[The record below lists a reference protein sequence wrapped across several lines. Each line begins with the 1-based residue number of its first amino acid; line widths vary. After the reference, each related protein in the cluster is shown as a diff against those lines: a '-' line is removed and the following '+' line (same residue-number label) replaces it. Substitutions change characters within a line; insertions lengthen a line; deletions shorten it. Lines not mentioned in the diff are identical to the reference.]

1 MELSVTMHAGS
12 KKNAIKNLDK
22 IKKIDE
28 HNNRKYKNVNN
39 KEIDP
44 TLSRENITLRGS
56 KNITNDVKELY
67 KNEFIEAVCKYNLK
81 QKDERR
87 KIVDYLEKMNK
98 DEKNN
103 IAVEFI
109 YQIGDI
115 ETWKGRSL
123 EDKKKTKEIFEKA
136 IDILEAKGIKVAN
149 ATIHYDETSPH
160 MHIVGVPIIEGQ
172 TRGLEKQ
179 VSQRKVLTREV
190 LKELREETEKVFI
203 EEYKRV
209 YKTNDVTL
217 KKGSEIEEHLS
228 VEDYKNTKKMLEVAK
243 KYGNRKELKEEIEKK
258 VDEVEKEI
266 EGLENDKIE
275 KSKKIKDLESEN
287 DNLTNKLTNLEE
299 KNYSLNSEVKEL
311 ETSKNTKAKEKDDL
325 EKELDLFQ
333 QKIKAYKEQIE
344 KDKEEAIKLEEEQKK
359 IEEDLKAQEKKNR
372 DAKDEI
378 DKKNKEYNDLLTE
391 RNNQEEKK
399 KKLEDEKKKLEDENQ
414 KNEEFYKS
422 MEVTIKEEREK
433 MIKDVKDASI
443 KLAEEKKK
451 LEDANLELIN
461 GNTELVNNNNALL
474 KALETE
480 KEKKENIIKEKEKI
494 EKENKEIENSITN
507 LKNEKTNLEANKL
520 EISAGV
526 KNLLENQKNYSDTL
540 QLEYKKLEN
549 KKEVEKTADKNV
561 TEIVF
566 VVQGNFYPEA
576 IYGKNYKSDYIF
588 YNGDNIVD
596 RIEGKEKDNL
606 TYTVASAVYSVYG
619 EEMKRTDLI
628 YNTTTGKT
636 DLIIDYLDY
645 ESEEKKTDTITFKE
659 MKIDKFFTL
668 VKEKLGELKET
679 LIESIK
685 QQFNYT
691 NNHAK
696 DMFTEEKNKKNI
708 EKDDFEY

>member
-1 MELSVTMHAGS
+1 MELSVSMHAGS

-44 TLSRENITLRGS
+44 TLSRENITLRGTN
-56 KNITNDVKELY
+56 NITNDVKELY
-67 KNEFIEAVCKYNLK
+67 KSEFTEAVCKYNIK

-109 YQIGDI
+109 YQVGDA

-149 ATIHYDETSPH
+149 ATIHLDETSPH
-160 MHIVGVPIIEGQ
+160 MHVVGVPIIENQ
-172 TRGLEKQ
+172 KRGLEKQ
-179 VSQRKVLTREV
+179 LSQRKVLTREV

-258 VDEVEKEI
+258 VDEVEKKI
-266 EGLENDKIE
+266 ENLEKDNIE
-275 KSKKIKDLESEN
+275 KSKKIQDLENEN
-287 DNLTNKLTNLEE
+287 KNLTSELTNLEE
-299 KNYSLNSEVKEL
+299 KNYSLNTEVKDL
-311 ETSKNTKAKEKDDL
+311 ETSKKTKEKEKDDI
-325 EKELDLFQ
+325 EKTLDLYH
-333 QKIKAYKEQIE
+333 QKIKDYKEKIV
-344 KDKEEAIKLEEEQKK
+344 KDKEDAIKLEEEQKK
-359 IEEDLKAQEKKNR
+359 IEEDKKEQEKKNK
-372 DAKDEI
+372 AVKDEI

-391 RNNQEEKK
+391 KNTLEEKK
-399 KKLEDEKKKLEDENQ
+399 KKLDEEKQKIED
-414 KNEEFYKS
+414 FYKN
-422 MEVTIKEEREK
+422 METIITAEKEK
-433 MIKDVKDASI
+433 MLKDVEDASI
-443 KLAEEKKK
+443 KLTEEKKK

-461 GNTELVNNNNALL
+461 ANTELVNNNNALL

-480 KEKKENIIKEKEKI
+480 KEKNTNITKEKEKI
-494 EKENKEIENSITN
+494 ENENKEIEDSIKA
-507 LKNEKTNLEANKL
+507 LKIEKTNLEADKI
-520 EISAGV
+520 EISSGV
-526 KNLLENQKNYSDTL
+526 KTLLENQKGYNDTL

-566 VVQGNFYPEA
+566 VVQGDFYPEA

>member
-1 MELSVTMHAGS
+1 MELSVSMHAGS

-44 TLSRENITLRGS
+44 TLSSENITLRGS
-56 KNITNDVKELY
+56 NNITNDVKELY
-67 KNEFIEAVCKYNLK
+67 KNEFTEAVCKYNLK

-109 YQIGDI
+109 YQVGDA

-149 ATIHYDETSPH
+149 ATIHLDETSPH
-160 MHIVGVPIIEGQ
+160 LHVVGVPIIENQ
-172 TRGLEKQ
+172 KRGLEKQ
-179 VSQRKVLTREV
+179 ISQRKVLTREV
-190 LKELREETEKVFI
+190 LKELREATEKAFI

-258 VDEVEKEI
+258 VDEVEKAI

-275 KSKKIKDLESEN
+275 KSKKITNLENEN
-287 DNLTNKLTNLEE
+287 KNLTNELTNLEE

-311 ETSKNTKAKEKDDL
+311 ETSKNTKEKEKDDL
-325 EKELDLFQ
+325 EKALDLYQ
-333 QKIKAYKEQIE
+333 QKIKEYKEQII
-344 KDKEEAIKLEEEQKK
+344 KDKENLEKEEEEQKRLENELKK
-359 IEEDLKAQEKKNR
+359 IEKKV
-372 DAKDEI
+372 KDIKEEI
-378 DKKNKEYNDLLTE
+378 DRKNKEYNDSLTE
-391 RNNQEEKK
+391 KNKLEDKK
-399 KKLEDEKKKLEDENQ
+399 KKLEEDKKNIENAYNLEKEN
-414 KNEEFYKS
+414 
-422 MEVTIKEEREK
+422 IL
-433 MIKDVKDASI
+433 KDS
-443 KLAEEKKK
+443 EEKKK
-451 LEDANLELIN
+451 ELTEDI
-461 GNTELVNNNNALL
+461 
-474 KALETE
+474 K
-480 KEKKENIIKEKEKI
+480 KIKKENSDLLETKEKLI
-494 EKENKEIENSITN
+494 ADGNT
-507 LKNEKTNLEANKL
+507 LKNEKNKIENDNKVTAEDIKKLKDEKNKIEAEKIV
-520 EISAGV
+520 ISDEV
-526 KNLLENQKNYSDTL
+526 KKLLENQKGYNDTL

-566 VVQGNFYPEA
+566 VVQGDFYPEA
-576 IYGKNYKSDYIF
+576 IYGKNYKSDYGF
-588 YNGDNIVD
+588 FNGDDIVD

-628 YNTTTGKT
+628 YNTKTGKT
-636 DLIIDYLDY
+636 DLIVDYLDY
-645 ESEEKKTDTITFKE
+645 QTEEKKTDTITFKE

-679 LIESIK
+679 IIESIK

-708 EKDDFEY
+708 EKDDIEY

>member
-1 MELSVTMHAGS
+1 MELSVSMHAGS

-44 TLSRENITLRGS
+44 TLSNENMTLRGS

-67 KNEFIEAVCKYNLK
+67 KTEFAEATYNYNLK

-87 KIVDYLEKMNK
+87 KVVDYLDKMNK

-109 YQIGDI
+109 YQVGDA

-136 IDILEAKGIKVAN
+136 IDILESKGIKVAN
-149 ATIHYDETSPH
+149 ATIHFDETSPH
-160 MHIVGVPIIEGQ
+160 MHVVGVPIIEGQ

-228 VEDYKNTKKMLEVAK
+228 VEDYKSTKKMLEVAK

-258 VDEVEKEI
+258 VDEVEKAI

-275 KSKKIKDLESEN
+275 KSKKITNLENEN
-287 DNLTNKLTNLEE
+287 KNLTNELTNLEE

-333 QKIKAYKEQIE
+333 QKIKAYKEQIL
-344 KDKEEAIKLEEEQKK
+344 KDKENLEKEEEEQKRLEDELKK
-359 IEEDLKAQEKKNR
+359 IEKKAKEIKE
-372 DAKDEI
+372 EI
-378 DKKNKEYNDLLTE
+378 DRKNKEYNDSLTE
-391 RNNQEEKK
+391 KNNLEEKK
-399 KKLEDEKKKLEDENQ
+399 KKLEEDKKNIEN
-414 KNEEFYKS
+414 
-422 MEVTIKEEREK
+422 I
-433 MIKDVKDASI
+433 IKD
-443 KLAEEKKK
+443 AEEKKK
-451 LEDANLELIN
+451 ELTED
-461 GNTELVNNNNALL
+461 
-474 KALETE
+474 
-480 KEKKENIIKEKEKI
+480 IKKI
-494 EKENKEIENSITN
+494 EKENNDLLETKKKLIADVNTLKDEKNKIENDNKVTTEDIKK
-507 LKNEKTNLEANKL
+507 LKDEKNKIEAEKIV
-520 EISAGV
+520 ISDEV
-526 KNLLENQKNYSDTL
+526 KKLLENQKGYNDTL

-549 KKEVEKTADKNV
+549 KKEVEKTADENV

-566 VVQGNFYPEA
+566 VVQGDFYPEA

>member
-1 MELSVTMHAGS
+1 MELSVSMHAGS

-44 TLSRENITLRGS
+44 TLSSENITLRGS
-56 KNITNDVKELY
+56 NNITNDVKELY

-109 YQIGDI
+109 YQVGDA

-136 IDILEAKGIKVAN
+136 INILEAKGIKVAN
-149 ATIHYDETSPH
+149 ATIHLDETSPH
-160 MHIVGVPIIEGQ
+160 LHVVGVPIVENQ
-172 TRGLEKQ
+172 ERGLEKQ

-209 YKTNDVTL
+209 YKTNDITL

-258 VDEVEKEI
+258 VDEVEKAI
-266 EGLENDKIE
+266 ENLENDKIE
-275 KSKKIKDLESEN
+275 KSKKINDLESEN
-287 DNLTNKLTNLEE
+287 KNLTSELTNLED
-299 KNYSLNSEVKEL
+299 KNDILNNKVKEL
-311 ETSKNTKAKEKDDL
+311 ETSKNTKEKEKDDL
-325 EKELDLFQ
+325 EKALDLYQ
-333 QKIKAYKEQIE
+333 QKIKEYKEQII
-344 KDKEEAIKLEEEQKK
+344 KDKENLEKEEEEEQKRLEDELKK
-359 IEEDLKAQEKKNR
+359 IEKKV
-372 DAKDEI
+372 KDIKEEI
-378 DKKNKEYNDLLTE
+378 DRKNKEYNDSLTE
-391 RNNQEEKK
+391 KNKLEDKK
-399 KKLEDEKKKLEDENQ
+399 KKLEEDKKNIENAYNLEKENI
-414 KNEEFYKS
+414 F
-422 MEVTIKEEREK
+422 
-433 MIKDVKDASI
+433 KD
-443 KLAEEKKK
+443 AEEKKK
-451 LEDANLELIN
+451 ELTED
-461 GNTELVNNNNALL
+461 
-474 KALETE
+474 
-480 KEKKENIIKEKEKI
+480 IKKI
-494 EKENKEIENSITN
+494 EKENNDLLETKKKLISDGDT
-507 LKNEKTNLEANKL
+507 LKNEKNKIENDNKVTTEDIKKLKDEKNKIEAEKIV
-520 EISAGV
+520 ISDEV
-526 KNLLENQKNYSDTL
+526 KKLLENQKGYNDTL

-566 VVQGNFYPEA
+566 VVQGDFYPEA
-576 IYGKNYKSDYIF
+576 IYGKNYKSEYIF
-588 YNGDNIVD
+588 YNGDDIVD

-606 TYTVASAVYSVYG
+606 TYNVASAVYSIYG

-628 YNTTTGKT
+628 YNTKTGKT
-636 DLIIDYLDY
+636 DLIVDYLDY
-645 ESEEKKTDTITFKE
+645 QTEEKKTDTITFKE

-679 LIESIK
+679 IIESIK

-708 EKDDFEY
+708 ENDDFEY

>member
-1 MELSVTMHAGS
+1 MELSVSMHAGS

-44 TLSRENITLRGS
+44 TLSNENITLRGS

-67 KNEFIEAVCKYNLK
+67 KTEFAEATYNYNLK

-87 KIVDYLEKMNK
+87 KVVDYLDKMNK

-109 YQIGDI
+109 YQVGDA

-136 IDILEAKGIKVAN
+136 IDILESKGIKVAN
-149 ATIHYDETSPH
+149 ATIHFDETSPH
-160 MHIVGVPIIEGQ
+160 MHVVGVPIIEGQ

-258 VDEVEKEI
+258 VDEVEKAI

-275 KSKKIKDLESEN
+275 KSKKIQDLESEN
-287 DNLTNKLTNLEE
+287 ENLTSELTNLEE

-311 ETSKNTKAKEKDDL
+311 ETSKTTKEKEKDDI
-325 EKELDLFQ
+325 EKKLDLYQ
-333 QKIKAYKEQIE
+333 QKIKDYKEQIE

-359 IEEDLKAQEKKNR
+359 IEEDLKVQEKKIK
-372 DAKDEI
+372 DIKDEI
-378 DKKNKEYNDLLTE
+378 DKKNKDYNDSLTE
-391 RNNQEEKK
+391 KNNLEEKQ
-399 KKLEDEKKKLEDENQ
+399 KKLDAEKQ
-414 KNEEFYKS
+414 KIAEFYKN
-422 MEVTIKEEREK
+422 METIITAEKEK
-433 MIKDVKDASI
+433 MLKDAEDVSI
-443 KLAEEKKK
+443 KLTEEKKK
-451 LEDANLELIN
+451 LEDANLD
-461 GNTELVNNNNALL
+461 LVNNNNELVNSNNEL
-474 KALETE
+474 VKAIGIE
-480 KEKKENIIKEKEKI
+480 KAKKENNIKEKEKI
-494 EKENKEIENSITN
+494 EKENKEIEDTITS
-507 LKNEKTNLEANKL
+507 LKKEKTNLEASKL
-520 EISAGV
+520 EISSGV
-526 KNLLENQKNYSDTL
+526 KTLLENQKGYNDTL

-566 VVQGNFYPEA
+566 VVQGDFYPEA

>member
-1 MELSVTMHAGS
+1 MELSVSMHAGS

-44 TLSRENITLRGS
+44 TLSNENITLRGS
-56 KNITNDVKELY
+56 KNITNDIKELY
-67 KNEFIEAVCKYNLK
+67 KNEFAEAVCKYNLK
-81 QKDERR
+81 QTDERR
-87 KIVDYLEKMNK
+87 KVVDYLDKMDR

-149 ATIHYDETSPH
+149 ATIHLDETSPH
-160 MHIVGVPIIEGQ
+160 MHIVGVPIIENQ
-172 TRGLEKQ
+172 KRGLEKQ
-179 VSQRKVLTREV
+179 LSQRKVLTREV

-203 EEYKRV
+203 EQYKRV
-209 YKTNDVTL
+209 YKTDDVTL

-258 VDEVEKEI
+258 VDEVEKAI

-275 KSKKIKDLESEN
+275 KSKKITNLENEN
-287 DNLTNKLTNLEE
+287 KNLTNELTNLKE

-311 ETSKNTKAKEKDDL
+311 ETSKNTKEKEKDDI
-325 EKELDLFQ
+325 EKELDLYQ
-333 QKIKAYKEQIE
+333 KKIKDYKEQIE
-344 KDKEEAIKLEEEQKK
+344 KDKEDAIKLEEEQKK
-359 IEEDLKAQEKKNR
+359 IEEDLKEQEKKNR
-372 DAKDEI
+372 DVKEELE
-378 DKKNKEYNDLLTE
+378 KKNKEYNDRLTE
-391 RNNQEEKK
+391 KNNLEEKK
-399 KKLEDEKKKLEDENQ
+399 KKLDEEKQKIED
-414 KNEEFYKS
+414 FYKN
-422 MEVTIKEEREK
+422 METIITAEKEK
-433 MIKDVKDASI
+433 MLKDVEDASI
-443 KLAEEKKK
+443 KLTEEKKK

-461 GNTELVNNNNALL
+461 ANTELVNNNNALL

-480 KEKKENIIKEKEKI
+480 KEKNTNITKEKEKI
-494 EKENKEIENSITN
+494 ENENKEIEDSIKA
-507 LKNEKTNLEANKL
+507 LKIEKTNLEADKI
-520 EISAGV
+520 EISASV
-526 KNLLENQKNYSDTL
+526 KTLLENQKGYNDTL

-566 VVQGNFYPEA
+566 VVQGDFYPEA

>member
-1 MELSVTMHAGS
+1 MESSVSMHAGS

-44 TLSRENITLRGS
+44 TLSRENITLRGTN
-56 KNITNDVKELY
+56 NITNDVKELY
-67 KNEFIEAVCKYNLK
+67 KSEFTEAVCKYNIK

-109 YQIGDI
+109 YQVGDA

-149 ATIHYDETSPH
+149 ATIHLDETSPH
-160 MHIVGVPIIEGQ
+160 LHVVGVPIVENQ
-172 TRGLEKQ
+172 ERGLEKQ

-209 YKTNDVTL
+209 YKTNDITL

-258 VDEVEKEI
+258 VDEVEKAI
-266 EGLENDKIE
+266 ENLENDKIE
-275 KSKKIKDLESEN
+275 KSKKINDLESEN
-287 DNLTNKLTNLEE
+287 KNLTSELTKLEDKNDILNNK
-299 KNYSLNSEVKEL
+299 VKEL
-311 ETSKNTKAKEKDDL
+311 ETSKNTKEKEKDDL
-325 EKELDLFQ
+325 EKALDLYQ
-333 QKIKAYKEQIE
+333 QKIKAYKEQII
-344 KDKEEAIKLEEEQKK
+344 KDKENLEKEEEEQKRLEDELKK
-359 IEEDLKAQEKKNR
+359 IEKKV
-372 DAKDEI
+372 KDIKEEI
-378 DKKNKEYNDLLTE
+378 DRKNKEYNDSLTE
-391 RNNQEEKK
+391 KNKLEDKK
-399 KKLEDEKKKLEDENQ
+399 KKLEEDKKNIENAYNLEKENI
-414 KNEEFYKS
+414 F
-422 MEVTIKEEREK
+422 
-433 MIKDVKDASI
+433 KD
-443 KLAEEKKK
+443 AEEKKK
-451 LEDANLELIN
+451 ELTED
-461 GNTELVNNNNALL
+461 
-474 KALETE
+474 
-480 KEKKENIIKEKEKI
+480 IKKI
-494 EKENKEIENSITN
+494 EKENNDLLETKKKLISDGDT
-507 LKNEKTNLEANKL
+507 LKNEKNKIENDNKVTTEDIKKLKDEKNKIEAEKIV
-520 EISAGV
+520 ISDEV
-526 KNLLENQKNYSDTL
+526 KKLLENQKGYNDTL

-566 VVQGNFYPEA
+566 VVKGDFYPEA
-576 IYGKNYKSDYIF
+576 IYGKDYKSDYAF
-588 YNGDNIVD
+588 FNGDDIVD

-606 TYTVASAVYSVYG
+606 TYNVASAVYSIYG

-628 YNTTTGKT
+628 YNTKTGKT
-636 DLIIDYLDY
+636 DLIVDYLDY
-645 ESEEKKTDTITFKE
+645 QTEEKKTDTITFKE

-679 LIESIK
+679 IIESIK

>member
-1 MELSVTMHAGS
+1 MELSVSMHVGS

-44 TLSRENITLRGS
+44 TLSNENITLRGS

-67 KNEFIEAVCKYNLK
+67 KNEFTEAVCKYNLK

-87 KIVDYLEKMNK
+87 KVVDYLEKMNK

-109 YQIGDI
+109 YQVGDA

-123 EDKKKTKEIFEKA
+123 EDKKKTKEIFKKA

-149 ATIHYDETSPH
+149 ATIHFDETSPH

-209 YKTNDVTL
+209 YKTNAVTL

-266 EGLENDKIE
+266 EKLENDKIE
-275 KSKKIKDLESEN
+275 KSKKIEDVKAETN
-287 DNLTNKLTNLEE
+287 NLTTELTKLETTKNDKLKE
-299 KNYSLNSEVKEL
+299 KEDKEL
-311 ETSKNTKAKEKDDL
+311 E
-325 EKELDLFQ
+325 LDLYL
-333 QKIKAYKEQIE
+333 QKIKEYKDQIE
-344 KDKEEAIKLEEEQKK
+344 KDKEDAIKLEEDQKK
-359 IEEDLKAQEKKNR
+359 IEEDLKEQEKKIREAKEELERKEKDYNDSLNR
-372 DAKDEI
+372 
-378 DKKNKEYNDLLTE
+378 NKEIEN
-391 RNNQEEKK
+391 KK
-399 KKLEDEKKKLEDENQ
+399 AKLEAENQ
-414 KNEEFYKS
+414 KIEEFYKT

-433 MIKDVKDASI
+433 IVKNVEDANI
-443 KLAEEKKK
+443 KLIEEKKK
-451 LEDANLELIN
+451 LEESNLEIIN
-461 GNTELVNNNNALL
+461 DNNELV
-474 KALETE
+474 KAIEVE
-480 KEKKENIIKEKEKI
+480 KEKKLNNIKEKEKI
-494 EKENKEIENSITN
+494 EKENNEIKDTIAN
-507 LKNEKTNLEANKL
+507 LKNEKMTLETNKL

-526 KNLLENQKNYSDTL
+526 KSLLENQKNFNDTL
-540 QLEYKKLEN
+540 ELEYKKLEN

-561 TEIVF
+561 TEISL
-566 VVQGNFYPEA
+566 VVQGDFYREA
-576 IYGKNYKSDYIF
+576 IYGKDYKSDYIF
-588 YNGDNIVD
+588 YNGDNIVE
-596 RIEGKEKDNL
+596 RIEGNEKDNL

-628 YNTTTGKT
+628 YNTKTGKT
-636 DLIIDYLDY
+636 DLIIDYVDY
-645 ESEEKKTDTITFKE
+645 ETEEKKTDTIAFKE

-679 LIESIK
+679 IIESIK

-691 NNHAK
+691 NNNPK
-696 DMFTEEKNKKNI
+696 DVFTEEKNKKNI
-708 EKDDFEY
+708 EKEKDTMEY